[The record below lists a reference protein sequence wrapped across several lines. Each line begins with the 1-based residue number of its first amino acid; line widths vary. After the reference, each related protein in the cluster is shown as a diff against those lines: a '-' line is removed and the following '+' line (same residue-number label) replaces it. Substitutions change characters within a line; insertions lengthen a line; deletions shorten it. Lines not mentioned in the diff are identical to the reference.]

1 MGQAQNGGNR
11 GRFISFE
18 GGEGSGKS
26 TQIRLLAE
34 KLNGQ
39 GIEAILT
46 REPGGSPGAEQIRA
60 LLVLGETGRWDAMTE
75 ALLHTA
81 ARRSHLAVTVWPALS
96 QGRWVI
102 SDRYADSTLAYQG
115 HGHGL
120 PVEDIRRLH
129 RLANE
134 NFWPDLT
141 LILDVPVELGL
152 ERAGKRGGAEDRYE
166 RMGRDFHERL
176 RQGFRAIAEAEP
188 ARCALIDSSGDIETT
203 AWAIWKVAS
212 IRLGLTK

>member
-1 MGQAQNGGNR
+1 MGQAPNGGGR
-11 GRFISFE
+11 GRFISVE

-26 TQIRLLAE
+26 TQIRLLAD
-34 KLNGQ
+34 KLNEHGVD
-39 GIEAILT
+39 ARLT

-60 LLVLGETGRWDAMTE
+60 LLVSGETGRWDAMTE

-81 ARRSHLAVTVWPALS
+81 ARRSHLVATVWPALGL
-96 QGRWVI
+96 GRWVI

-115 HGHGL
+115 FGHGL
-120 PVEDIRRLH
+120 PLEDIRRLH

-152 ERAGKRGGAEDRYE
+152 ERAGRRGGAEDRYE
-166 RMGRDFHERL
+166 RMGQDFHERL
-176 RQGFRAIAEAEP
+176 RQGFKTIAEAEP
-188 ARCALIDSSGDIETT
+188 QRCALIDSSGDVETT
-203 AWAIWKVAS
+203 AWAIWKVVS
-212 IRLGLTK
+212 IRLGLAK

>member
-1 MGQAQNGGNR
+1 MGQAPNGGNR

-60 LLVLGETGRWDAMTE
+60 LLVSGETGRWDAMTE

-81 ARRSHLAVTVWPALS
+81 ARRSHLAATVWPALG

-152 ERAGKRGGAEDRYE
+152 ERAGRRGGAEDRYE

-176 RQGFRAIAEAEP
+176 RQGFRTIAEAEP

-212 IRLGLTK
+212 IRLGLAK